1 MNSQSVVVKLQCGVL
16 ADVDECVND
25 QTLWVYV
32 VPILL
37 ANVT

>member
-1 MNSQSVVVKLQCGVL
+1 MNNQNVIVKLQHGVL
-16 ADVDECVND
+16 GDVDERGND